1 MDTKTSPPV
10 ATSTASTAAVTT
22 NGASSAPPVIV
33 LDMKSMSRKK
43 LRRLRK
49 GRGKAMV
56 EMSEALDEF
65 RQNGT
70 IAPNAQ
76 IVIAIVKRKDKPPR
90 SIWSR

>member
-1 MDTKTSPPV
+1 
-10 ATSTASTAAVTT
+10 
-22 NGASSAPPVIV
+22 
-33 LDMKSMSRKK
+33 
-43 LRRLRK
+43 
-49 GRGKAMV
+49 MV